1 MPRLRTTMFEIIR
14 GRGMTIEGFAR
25 VGEYRYSSQ
34 YLRLLARGLRAVPD
48 SSEFQEWVAEILG
61 LPASILFF
69 VDDLADANAE
79 LAESESVA

>member
-25 VGEYRYSSQ
+25 VGENQYTSQ
-34 YLRLLARGLRAVPD
+34 YLRLIARGLRAVPD
-48 SSEFQEWVAEILG
+48 SPEFQEWVAQTLG
-61 LPASILFF
+61 LPVSALFF
-69 VDDLADANAE
+69 INELADANAE